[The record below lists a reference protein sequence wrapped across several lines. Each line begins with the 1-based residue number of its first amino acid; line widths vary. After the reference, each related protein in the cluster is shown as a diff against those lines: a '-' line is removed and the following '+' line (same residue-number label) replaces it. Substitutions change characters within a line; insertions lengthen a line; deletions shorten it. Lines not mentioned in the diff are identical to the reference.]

1 MSGARTRE
9 AATGVS
15 PMASNLSICRPEL
28 FPQATTFSASSTVG
42 ILITHSLVD
51 FSVLKVKLRLLTTQ
65 ATIGGSNSII
75 VCHDCVMTLARS
87 LSAVV
92 SSTTGP
98 GSSRR

>member
-1 MSGARTRE
+1 M
-9 AATGVS
+9 V
-15 PMASNLSICRPEL
+15 SNLSTSRPER

-42 ILITHSLVD
+42 MLITHSLVL

-75 VCHDCVMTLARS
+75 MCHDWAMTLAR
-87 LSAVV
+87 LFPAVV
-92 SSTTGP
+92 SKITGP